1 MNKKIFGIVVILIT
15 GMVGC
20 KNGDKKQEVPV
31 ISGYPDKKPKTLIDS
46 LLKYIDDGHIVGM
59 SKMGSLHKAKKEVQG
74 VIDSIDK
81 LPSGAQ
87 QKAAKFKASLNS
99 VIKDIEN
106 ADAGMEKWMPAYFE
120 NTDTLADNVSER
132 IKYLNTEKIKV
143 DKIKDEI
150 LTSLQKA
157 DSLLKAKF

>member
-1 MNKKIFGIVVILIT
+1 MNKISFGIGVLFIT
-15 GMVGC
+15 SIIACNG
-20 KNGDKKQEVPV
+20 GDKKQEIQV
-31 ISGYPDKKPKTLIDS
+31 IPANHDKKPKTLVDS
-46 LLKYIDDGHIVGM
+46 LLKYIDDGHLTGM
-59 SKMGSLHKAKKEVQG
+59 SKMSSLHKAKKEVQA
-74 VIDSIDK
+74 VFDSIGK
-81 LPSGAQ
+81 LPAGAQ
-87 QKAAKFKASLNS
+87 QKAAKFRASLNA

-106 ADAGMEKWMPAYFE
+106 ADAGMEIWMPEYFE

-143 DKIKDEI
+143 DKIKDAI